1 MPCQGNQ
8 AVHLC
13 NLQVMTKPA
22 HLKKERGVQLIG
34 RVAGLNA
41 TLLLMDKPY
50 RATELAKALNV
61 QIRVV
66 YRILNDLRATG
77 HLYSHRCH
85 YWFDPK
91 KNNDLQHLIPIKDP
105 NL

>member
-1 MPCQGNQ
+1 
-8 AVHLC
+8 
-13 NLQVMTKPA
+13 MTKPS

-50 RATELAKALNV
+50 RATELAKELNV

-77 HLYSHRCH
+77 NLYSHRCY

-91 KNNDLQHLIPIKDP
+91 KNNNLEHLIPVKDP
-105 NL
+105 YL

>member
-1 MPCQGNQ
+1 
-8 AVHLC
+8 
-13 NLQVMTKPA
+13 
-22 HLKKERGVQLIG
+22 
-34 RVAGLNA
+34 VAGLNA

>member
-1 MPCQGNQ
+1 M
-8 AVHLC
+8 
-13 NLQVMTKPA
+13 MTKPS

-50 RATELAKALNV
+50 RATELAKELNV

-77 HLYSHRCH
+77 NLYSHRCH

-91 KNNDLQHLIPIKDP
+91 KNNNLEHLIPVKDP